1 MLCDD
6 TTEHPYFFDASSNGH
21 GVQASRIYLAKPCFL
36 CVCVCERE
44 KEIEREREREKE
56 REREREIDRER
67 ERERESKIICDVF
80 VFVSFSVI
88 VGAKFTRF
96 AFFNSCTSKYYLRCR
111 RTARII
117 ASEKLCFVQI
127 FR

>member
-36 CVCVCERE
+36 CVRVCARVRV
-44 KEIEREREREKE
+44 RERKK
-56 REREREIDRER
+56 ER

-88 VGAKFTRF
+88 VGTKFTRF
-96 AFFNSCTSKYYLRCR
+96 VFINSCTSNY
-111 RTARII
+111 
-117 ASEKLCFVQI
+117 
-127 FR
+127 